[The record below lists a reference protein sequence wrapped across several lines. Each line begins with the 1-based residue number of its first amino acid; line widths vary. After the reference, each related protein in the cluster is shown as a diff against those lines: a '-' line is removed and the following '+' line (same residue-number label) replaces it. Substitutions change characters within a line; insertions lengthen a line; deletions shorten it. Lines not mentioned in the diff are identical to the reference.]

1 MTNMPKLQFASAYD
15 SCKAKKK
22 GARFGAPFSRLDF
35 CDSSLIFIDRQV
47 YRAAIV

>member
-22 GARFGAPFSRLDF
+22 APVSERLFQDW
-35 CDSSLIFIDRQV
+35 IFV
-47 YRAAIV
+47 TLL